1 MHPFHASDNED
12 EAKAAGG
19 TPSWAQVHE
28 MANLFRLNGGN
39 KDVEIKEGTVAK
51 EKRMCFTT
59 PFHVHAS
66 TLDAFVKKTTSPMG
80 P

>member
-1 MHPFHASDNED
+1 
-12 EAKAAGG
+12 
-19 TPSWAQVHE
+19 

-39 KDVEIKEGTVAK
+39 QDVEMQEGTVAK
-51 EKRMCFTT
+51 EKRMFFTA

-66 TLDAFVKKTTSPMG
+66 TLDAFVKKATFQG